1 MKAEIITITAE
12 EYKELLEDRDFLLC
26 LYASGLDNWE
36 GMEEAIK
43 MYGMED

>member
-1 MKAEIITITAE
+1 MKTETVTITVE
-12 EYKELLEDRDFLLC
+12 EYEELLEDRDFLLC

-43 MYGMED
+43 MFGMDD